1 MNVQAHLSSGQV
13 SNQQQNGNSQMQ
25 NLVNGSGGGGGGGAG
40 PPPNTSNAGLGPSRV
55 DNDLLRLRQS
65 MRIKM

>member
-25 NLVNGSGGGGGGGAG
+25 NLVNGGGGGGGGG
-40 PPPNTSNAGLGPSRV
+40 PPPTTSNAGLGPSRV